1 MKLRLELKSTMN
13 KLIKILISCSL
24 TVIGTAAV
32 AKSVYIIGS
41 ITSVPPKVEF
51 TYPDEIYR
59 GVKEYSAL
67 AKEAAASGCRLET
80 VREEAYTSDSSNL
93 KCFFEWTGDTD
104 PSWNANGLALD
115 GRPTAAAGEHYRSYR
130 ISYFN

>member
-1 MKLRLELKSTMN
+1 
-13 KLIKILISCSL
+13 
-24 TVIGTAAV
+24 
-32 AKSVYIIGS
+32 
-41 ITSVPPKVEF
+41 
-51 TYPDEIYR
+51 
-59 GVKEYSAL
+59 
-67 AKEAAASGCRLET
+67 

-130 ISYFN
+130 ISYFNGIEKERITLIEDSVAYTILEPVPPVIVNVTTDTTSAQY